1 MASTRK
7 VVEYLEPDGRS
18 PFAQW
23 FGRLE
28 PVAAAKVT
36 TALYRIEQG
45 NYSNVKSVGQ
55 GVTEYRIAWGP
66 GYRIYFG
73 QRGNVLVIL
82 LGGGTKQGQSAD
94 IRTAQRRWRD
104 YKARS
109 RR

>member
-1 MASTRK
+1 MAATRK

-23 FGRLE
+23 FARLE
-28 PVAAAKVT
+28 PLAAAKVT

-45 NYSNVKSVGQ
+45 NFSSVKPVGQ
-55 GVTEYRIAWGP
+55 GVAEFRIDWGP

-73 QRGNVLVIL
+73 QRGNLLVIL

-94 IRTAQRRWRD
+94 IRMAQGRWRD